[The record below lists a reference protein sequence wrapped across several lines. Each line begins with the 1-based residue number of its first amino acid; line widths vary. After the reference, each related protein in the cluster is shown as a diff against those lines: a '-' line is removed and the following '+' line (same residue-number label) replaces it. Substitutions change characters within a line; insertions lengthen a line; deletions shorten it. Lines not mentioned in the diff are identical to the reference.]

1 MIGAIS
7 KLFGGNKSEKDVK
20 KIMPQIEKVK
30 QYFAQ
35 YQSLSNDELRNKTNE
50 FRQRIA
56 AHLEAVNNEIVGKQK
71 AAEELPIEDINGRDN
86 YYKEIDELKKEKDKQ
101 LEVVLLE
108 LLPEAFATVKETS
121 RRFKEN
127 ETLES
132 TATEL
137 DKTLSVKKDN
147 IIIQGDKA
155 IYKNTWI
162 AGGGQVTWN
171 MVHYDVQLIG
181 GAVLH
186 SGKIAEM
193 ATGEGKTLV
202 STLPAYLNA
211 LSGEGVHIV
220 TVNDYLAKRDSE
232 WNGPIFEFLG
242 LRVDCID
249 KHEPNGDA
257 RRHAYNADIVYGTN
271 NEFGFDY
278 LRDNMVHTPQ
288 EMVQRKHHFAMVDE
302 VDSVLI
308 DDARTPLIISGPVGH
323 SDNTQQFFDLKPR
336 IEKLVEAQKKAVNQ
350 FLIEAKKKIA
360 EGNDDPKDGGLAL
373 MRAHRG
379 LPKNSALIKFL
390 SEPGNRV
397 KLQKSE
403 NYYLADQQK
412 EMPKVD
418 AELFFNIDEKNNQ
431 VDLTD
436 QGIQLITRSG
446 EDPEFFIIPDIATK
460 LADIEKSALSAEEK
474 LQQKESLLNDYALKA
489 DRIHTVQQLLKAY
502 TLFDK
507 DVEYVILDEAVKIVD
522 EQTGR
527 ILDGRRYSDGLH
539 QAIEAKENVKIE
551 ASTQTYAT
559 VTLQNYFRMY
569 HKLAGMTGTAE
580 TEAAEFWSIYKLD
593 VVTIPTNVKVIR
605 KDEQDFVYKTK
616 REKYKAVIDE
626 VERLRSLGRPSL
638 VGTTSV
644 EVSELLARMLKQ
656 KNIPHNVLNAKQ
668 HAKEAQVVAEAGLSG
683 AVTIATNMAGRGTD
697 IKLGAGVK
705 EAGGLAII
713 GTERHESRRVDRQLR
728 GRAGRQGDPGSSS
741 FFVSLEDDLMRM
753 FGSERIAGLMDR
765 MGYKEGEVIQHSMIT
780 KSIERAQKKVEENN
794 FGIRKRLLEYDDVM
808 NKQRNVVYKKRNHAL
823 FGERLALDLDNAFY
837 SVANGLINSFK
848 EANDHEGFKLAAIVN
863 FGIDTSITSAELDKD
878 DVNTL
883 SDRLYTEA
891 VTQYRRKTDIMV
903 QQTLPIIKNIRKEQG
918 NHIENVAVPFT
929 DGKKQIQALANLDK
943 YLATEGRELNDALE
957 RNITLALIDDAW
969 KEHLRAMDDLRHS
982 VQTAGYEQ
990 KDPLVIYKIEAFGAF
1005 KQMDDQVNKDIV
1017 SFLCHAQIPIE
1028 QTNAGQIREGRE
1040 RRTDMSKMRQRK
1052 EEFATAGG
1060 PEHISAENDYIDP
1073 SEPVK
1078 HEPIRVERT
1087 PGRNE
1092 PCPCGSGKKY
1102 KHCHGKDA

>member
-1 MIGAIS
+1 MLGIIS
-7 KLFGGNKSEKDVK
+7 KLFGGSKSEKDVK
-20 KIMPQIEKVK
+20 QIMPLVDKTNR
-30 QYFAQ
+30 YFTE
-35 YQSLSNDELRNKTNE
+35 YQVLSNDQLRNKTVQ
-50 FRQRIA
+50 FRERIKDHLASIDETIA
-56 AHLEAVNNEIVGKQK
+56 AKKDEAEKMP
-71 AAEELPIEDINGRDN
+71 AADISGRDAV
-86 YYKEIDELKKEKDKQ
+86 YKEVDDLKKKRDEQIEEILK
-101 LEVVLLE
+101 E
-108 LLPEAFATVKETS
+108 LLPEAFAVVKETS

-127 ETLES
+127 EVVIS
-132 TATEL
+132 TATDLDREL
-137 DKTLSVKKDN
+137 AAKKDN
-147 IIIQGDKA
+147 LIIVGDEA
-155 IYKNTWI
+155 HYKNSWTA
-162 AGGGQVTWN
+162 AGGTVTWN
-171 MVHYDVQLIG
+171 MVHYDVQIIG
-181 GAVLH
+181 GSVLH
-186 SGKIAEM
+186 AGKIAEM

-211 LSGEGVHIV
+211 LAGEGVHVV
-220 TVNDYLAKRDSE
+220 TVNDYLARRDSE
-232 WNGPIFEFLG
+232 WNGPIFEWLG

-249 KHEPNGDA
+249 KHQPNSDA
-257 RRHAYNADIVYGTN
+257 RRKAYNADITYGTN

-278 LRDNMVHTPQ
+278 LRDNMVHNPD

-336 IEKLVEAQKKAVNQ
+336 IERLVETQRKAVNQ
-350 FLIEAKKKIA
+350 YLIEAKKKIA

-418 AELFFNIDEKNNQ
+418 AELYFTIDEKNNQ

-446 EDPEFFIIPDIATK
+446 EDPEFFILPDIATK
-460 LADIEKSALSAEEK
+460 LAEIDKTDLTAEEK
-474 LQQKESLLNDYALKA
+474 LQRKENLMNEYALKA

-502 TLFDK
+502 TLFEK
-507 DVEYVILDEAVKIVD
+507 DVEYVVIEEEVKIVD

-527 ILDGRRYSDGLH
+527 IMEGRRYSDGLH

-569 HKLAGMTGTAE
+569 HKLCGMTGTAE

-593 VVTIPTNVKVIR
+593 VVSIPTNLKIIR
-605 KDEQDFVYKTK
+605 KDDQDLVFKTRK
-616 REKYKAVIDE
+616 EKYKAVIDQ
-626 VERLRSLGRPSL
+626 VEENRKAGRPSL

-644 EVSELLARMLKQ
+644 EISELLSRMLKQ
-656 KNIPHNVLNAKQ
+656 RNIPHNVLNAKQ
-668 HAKEAQVVAEAGLSG
+668 HSREAQIVAEAGIAG

-697 IKLGAGVK
+697 IKLGPGVK
-705 EAGGLAII
+705 DAGGLAII

-728 GRAGRQGDPGSSS
+728 GRAGRQGDPGSST

-753 FGSERIAGLMDR
+753 FGSERIASLMDR

-808 NKQRNVVYKKRNHAL
+808 NKQRNVVYGKRNHAL

-837 SVANGLINSFK
+837 SVAEGLVNSFK
-848 EANDHEGFKLAAIVN
+848 ETDDHEGFKLEAIVA
-863 FGIDTSITSAELDKD
+863 FGIDTGITAEELSKGNAA
-878 DVNTL
+878 DVTEK
-883 SDRLYTEA
+883 LYEEA
-891 VTQYRRKTDIMV
+891 IENYNKKKEGLA
-903 QQTLPIIKNIRKEQG
+903 QQTWPIVSNIRQQQG

-929 DGKKQIQALANLDK
+929 DGKKGIQALANLDK
-943 YLATEGRELNDALE
+943 YLATNGMELGGALE
-957 RNITLALIDDAW
+957 RSITLALIDDAW
-969 KEHLRAMDDLRHS
+969 KEHLRAMDDLRQS
-982 VQTAGYEQ
+982 VQTATFEQ
-990 KDPLVIYKIEAFGAF
+990 KDPLVIYKIEAFNAF
-1005 KQMDDQVNKDIV
+1005 KVMDDNVNKEIV
-1017 SFLCHAQIPIE
+1017 GFLCHAGIPME
-1028 QTNAGQIREGRE
+1028 QNNTGKIKEGRE
-1040 RRTDMSKMRQRK
+1040 EKTDMSKMRDNKPQID
-1052 EEFATAGG
+1052 AAGDDY
-1060 PEHISAENDYIDP
+1060 AANQNDYFDP
-1073 SEPVK
+1073 SAPVKQEPV
-1078 HEPIRVERT
+1078 RVE
-1087 PGRNE
+1087 PKIGRND

-1102 KHCHGKDA
+1102 KQCHGKDA